1 MKRALLLVLLIL
13 LVPVAGA
20 QAHFTTQGYQEIV
33 QDGQTVDYV
42 LGLEEEALYTLADG
56 RDKRAISAYLLPRVR
71 VSSDG
76 EACAGAL
83 KGWTPQRRSGEAYLR
98 LVLQYQCASE
108 SGPFSVRYA
117 VPNEN
122 LARFELGGQEGTF
135 LFDPDNMVLRAD
147 DPPGF
152 AHFIEKGVEHIV
164 LGWDHVVFLI
174 VLLLGA
180 RGFKDVFKL
189 SAAFTVAHS
198 VTLALALLGVVE
210 IPGEIVEPLIA
221 ASIVY
226 VAAAQVLGYQSD
238 KQLWIVFGFGLLHG
252 LGFAGAVTFPGGT
265 PIVSALIGFNIGI
278 ELGQALI
285 IGVVF
290 PLLLWTRRYE
300 WSKLANATAGSAAA
314 AIGLFWLS
322 QRVLGG

>member
-1 MKRALLLVLLIL
+1 MKRVLLLCLLA
-13 LVPVAGA
+13 LVFPAAA

-33 QDGQTVDYV
+33 QDGKTVDYI

-56 RDKRAISAYLLPRVR
+56 RDKATISAYLLPRVR

-76 EACAGAL
+76 APCAGQL
-83 KGWTPQRRSGEAYLR
+83 NGWTQQRRNGQDYLR
-98 LVLQYQCASE
+98 LALEYRCGSE
-108 SGPFSVRYA
+108 SGPFSIRYA
-117 VPNEN
+117 VPNESM
-122 LARFELGGQEGTF
+122 ARFELGGQEGTF
-135 LFDPDNMVLRAD
+135 LFDPDNLVLRAD

-174 VLLLGA
+174 ILLLGA
-180 RGFKDVFKL
+180 KTFRDVIKL
-189 SAAFTVAHS
+189 ATTFTVAHS
-198 VTLALALLGVVE
+198 ITLALAMLGVVN

-226 VAAAQVLGYQSD
+226 VAAVQVLGVEHD
-238 KQLWIVFGFGLLHG
+238 GKLFVVFGFGLLHG

-265 PIVSALIGFNIGI
+265 PILSALIGFNIGI

-285 IGVVF
+285 IAVVF
-290 PLLLWTRRYE
+290 PALLWSRRYE
-300 WSKLANATAGSAAA
+300 WSKVVTAATGSAAA
-314 AIGLFWLS
+314 AIGLFWLM
-322 QRVLGG
+322 QRILGA